1 MAKTDQS
8 TREQIKALEDQI
20 SSTKYNKKTQHAIG
34 QYKAKIAKLKEKEE
48 FRRLSGKKGEGYTI
62 QKSGDVTAVLLGFP
76 SVGKSTILNALTNA
90 DSPVGAYEFT
100 TLDVIPG
107 LLEYKHAKIQILD
120 VPGIVSGAASGRG
133 RGREVLSVI
142 RSADLVIVVID
153 AQQPQ
158 QYDAILKEVYEA
170 HIRINEEKP
179 DVKIRKTMK
188 NGVRMGSTIK
198 LSYLNTRTV
207 RNILKE
213 FKIMNADVLIRSD
226 ITIDQFIDVIEGNK
240 VYLPAV
246 IVVNKIDTIH
256 PDDMGKIDALNPN
269 LKIAAKEGIGVEEFK
284 EMIYQSVG
292 LMNIY
297 LKEPA
302 KEADMKEP
310 LVIREN
316 STVEQLCRKLHKD
329 FVTKFKF
336 VRIWGKSA
344 KFPGQKLLKMKHVLK
359 DGDVVELHLR

>member
-1 MAKTDQS
+1 MGKSLQS
-8 TREQIKALEDQI
+8 SNEQIRELEERI
-20 SSTKYNKKTQHAIG
+20 STTKYNKKTQHAIG
-34 QYKAKIAKLKEKEE
+34 QYKAKIAQLKQKDEV
-48 FRRLSGKKGEGYTI
+48 RRSSGKKGEGYTV

-76 SVGKSTILNALTNA
+76 SVGKSTMLNALTIA
-90 DSPVGAYEFT
+90 DSPVGDYEFT

-158 QYDAILKEVYEA
+158 QYEAILKEVYEA
-170 HIRINEEKP
+170 HIRINEDKP

-188 NGVRMGSTIK
+188 NGVRMGSTVK
-198 LSYLNTRTV
+198 LSYLDTRTV

-213 FKIMNADVLIRSD
+213 FRIMNADVLIRSD

-246 IVVNKIDTIH
+246 IIVNKIDTIH
-256 PDDMGKIDALNPN
+256 EDYMEKIDALNPN
-269 LKIAAKEGIGVEEFK
+269 LKISAKEGLGVEEFK

-292 LMNIY
+292 LMNIF
-297 LKEPA
+297 LKEPG
-302 KEADMKEP
+302 KDADMKEP
-310 LVIREN
+310 LVIRKN
-316 STVEQLCRKLHKD
+316 STIRELCRKLHKD
-329 FVTKFKF
+329 FIVKFKF
-336 VRIWGKSA
+336 VRIWGPSA
-344 KFPGQKLLKMKHVLK
+344 RFPGQKLLRMKHTLQNE
-359 DGDVVELHLR
+359 DVVELHMR